1 MTERVSI
8 TELRDEFV
16 ICRTLGHSWDEHP
29 GAEFSELELRVAAG
43 ALALRCT
50 RCTTVRLDYIAKD
63 MTVYY
68 RKYTYPDQYTS
79 IPGEG
84 TRPNLR
90 GEMFRR
96 SLLIR
101 TYKQEK
107 KNARS

>member
-1 MTERVSI
+1 MDKVSI
-8 TELRDEFV
+8 KDLRDEYV
-16 ICRTLGHSWDEHP
+16 ICRTLGHSWDELLN
-29 GAEFSELELRVAAG
+29 AEFSEIELKVAAG

-50 RCTTVRLDYIAKD
+50 RCTAIRMDYIAKD

-90 GEMFRR
+90 GEMLRR

-107 KNARS
+107 KNAK